1 MKIVLAPMAW
11 KVDDAAGVEHVEA
24 IFIQSRLQQPAN
36 ILLNQDQGDGAIGRQ
51 PREVL
56 TQRLI
61 ASNNRLVALRTVGEL
76 VHWFIR
82 RVNQDPAPPLELKQT
97 TLL

>member
-24 IFIQSRLQQPAN
+24 IFPQSRLQEPADV
-36 ILLNQDQGDGAIGRQ
+36 LLDQDQGDGAIGRQ

-56 TQRLI
+56 TQR
-61 ASNNRLVALRTVGEL
+61 RPVALRRAEL
-76 VHWFIR
+76 VHY
-82 RVNQDPAPPLELKQT
+82 VVYS
-97 TLL
+97 

>member
-24 IFIQSRLQQPAN
+24 IFPQSRLQEPAEV
-36 ILLNQDQGDGAIGRQ
+36 LLDQDQRGRAIRQ
-51 PREVL
+51 QAREVL

-61 ASNNRLVALRTVGEL
+61 ASNNRPVSLRRAEL
-76 VHWFIR
+76 VHY
-82 RVNQDPAPPLELKQT
+82 VVYS
-97 TLL
+97 